1 MSRMWLKAEHEEDPL
16 NLEDEDDGSPS
27 MTPLLVYGIVADCL
41 IIIPAIIYLVAGGT
55 SAHSLMVEAI
65 YISWMPFASIW
76 ILAMIDDG
84 PVVREALKGAL
95 SMAGLGPWS
104 TQWAGW
110 VSFVMKSKDG
120 LSTGGWGWNGI
131 LWSILYPCINIGLI
145 ALEWHMGAG
154 VINWI
159 ENAPHGKLEEA
170 IDGEAEDA
178 EEEASELHTE
188 W

>member
-1 MSRMWLKAEHEEDPL
+1 M
-16 NLEDEDDGSPS
+16 
-27 MTPLLVYGIVADCL
+27 VYGIVADCL
-41 IIIPAIIYLVAGGT
+41 IVIPLILYLAAGPDG
-55 SAHSLMVEAI
+55 AHALMIESL
-65 YISWMPFASIW
+65 YISWMPFAAIW

-95 SMAGLGPWS
+95 SMASLGPWS

-110 VSFVMKSKDG
+110 IAFLMAKADTVGG
-120 LSTGGWGWNGI
+120 LSSAGGI
-131 LWSILYPCINIGLI
+131 IFSILYPCVNIGLI

-154 VINWI
+154 VIEWI
-159 ENAPHGKLEEA
+159 ENAPFGEL
-170 IDGEAEDA
+170 EAEDA